1 MLSRGI
7 GESRAGCLPNA
18 IDLKSQN
25 MVRLL
30 LISLAI
36 SAHALAK
43 PYPPELPREFR
54 AAWVATVYNIDWPTQ
69 AGLAPEA
76 QRKELIELFDTSTQT
91 GLNAIILQVRPAADA
106 LYQSTYEPWSPYLT
120 GEMGRDPGYDP
131 LEFAIQEAHRR
142 GLELHA
148 WFNPFRAQTNH
159 KNKVTSN
166 HIVNTRPDWIKRYG
180 NYLWLDPGNPEARR
194 YPFR

>member
-1 MLSRGI
+1 
-7 GESRAGCLPNA
+7 
-18 IDLKSQN
+18 

-30 LISLAI
+30 LVSLAI

-54 AAWVATVYNIDWPTQ
+54 AAWVATVYNIDWPTK

-76 QRKELIELFDTSTQT
+76 QRKELIELFDTSAQT

-106 LYQSTYEPWSPYLT
+106 LYQSAYEPWSPYLT
-120 GEMGRDPGYDP
+120 GEMGRYPGYDP

-159 KNKVTSN
+159 KNKVSSN

-180 NYLWLDPGNPEARR
+180 NYLWLDPGNPRGWVKC
-194 YPFR
+194 